1 MVVRSV
7 PGSPQRLDQVR
18 RRRMHG
24 PTIEEHN
31 STGST
36 PANRN
41 RPRSNGPVGLGET
54 DSAFRALLSLADCL
68 SASDAST
75 RVVLCFATPPL
86 TGDERID
93 AAIAAIGPR
102 FTFGR
107 NAFHHLFL

>member
-1 MVVRSV
+1 
-7 PGSPQRLDQVR
+7 
-18 RRRMHG
+18 MHG

-31 STGST
+31 STRST

-54 DSAFRALLSLADCL
+54 DSAFRALLSLADGL

-75 RVVLCFATPPL
+75 RVVLCFAAPPL

-102 FTFGR
+102 STFDR
-107 NAFHHLFL
+107 NEFHLLL